1 MPDTETLSTDLTE
14 LVQSTPGV
22 RIVYDA
28 ASTIGRV
35 FDKVVDLVTGRESD
49 TSPVVVKEPKGG
61 TEVRVSIGVGEDESA
76 SEVCRRVHDAVAAYL
91 EQQGDE
97 ASEISVKVSSI
108 D

>member
-1 MPDTETLSTDLTE
+1 MPDTETVSTELTE

-35 FDKVVDLVTGRESD
+35 IDKVVDFVTGRESD
-49 TSPVVVKEPKGG
+49 TNPVVVKEPKSG
-61 TEVRVSIGVGEDESA
+61 TQVRVSIGVSEDESA
-76 SEVCRRVHDAVAAYL
+76 SAVCRRVHDAVASYL

-108 D
+108 G